1 MSTSSFHKKI
11 YHFHIRLFH
20 QIWAEGIVL
29 QSCGIY
35 VSMMARKDKRGF
47 IISIYFHFCLS
58 QSHSPPSLSVS
69 LFLGS
74 LYFLSLVFPSPLI
87 SKIRSNIDVRFG
99 SGFPDIGRESLTRAS
114 KWMGGIEHH

>member
-35 VSMMARKDKRGF
+35 VSMMASKDKRGF

-58 QSHSPPSLSVS
+58 VSFPTFTFSFSIPRVLVFSLSC
-69 LFLGS
+69 FP
-74 LYFLSLVFPSPLI
+74 FPSYLQNQI
-87 SKIRSNIDVRFG
+87 K
-99 SGFPDIGRESLTRAS
+99 
-114 KWMGGIEHH
+114 H